1 MRYCEIRQVN
11 CNCDGIRLGVK
22 DEGKILDKV
31 LLLIQKVYFGFDS
44 LFQLMDVEIGN
55 VVCGF
60 KLFGNYI
67 DCSIMEYVYL
77 LLLFNFMICIF

>member
-1 MRYCEIRQVN
+1 
-11 CNCDGIRLGVK
+11 
-22 DEGKILDKV
+22 
-31 LLLIQKVYFGFDS
+31 
-44 LFQLMDVEIGN
+44 MDVEIGN

-77 LLLFNFMICIF
+77 LLLFNFMIYIF